1 MKSLKSICVAL
12 CAALVLAGCGMSK
25 TGQGALIGGGG
36 GAALGA
42 IIGALAGNAAIGTA
56 IGGAVGAGAGA
67 IIGKKMDKAK
77 KEAEAIQNAQ
87 VEEVKD
93 ANGLDAVKVTFD
105 SGILFSTGKS
115 TLTSSSK
122 TSLQELA
129 NVLKNNS
136 DCDVAIQGY
145 TDNQGWKNSTA
156 EQSAQKNQA
165 LSLDRAAA
173 VSAYLQSLSVPVAQI
188 KSVEGFGQSNPVAD
202 NSTKAGQ
209 AQNRRVE
216 VYMYASQKM
225 IQDAKAQAGN

>member
-1 MKSLKSICVAL
+1 
-12 CAALVLAGCGMSK
+12 MSK

-42 IIGALAGNAAIGTA
+42 IVGALAGNTAIGA
-56 IGGAVGAGAGA
+56 AVGGAVGAGAGA

-87 VEEVKD
+87 VEEVTD
-93 ANGLDAVKVTFD
+93 ANGLDAVKMTFD
-105 SGILFSTGKS
+105 SGILFATGKS
-115 TLTSSSK
+115 ELTAASK
-122 TSLQELA
+122 SSLQQLA
-129 NVLKNNS
+129 SVLKNNS
-136 DCDVAIQGY
+136 DCDVSIQGY

-165 LSLDRAAA
+165 LSLDRATS
-173 VSAYLQSLSVPVAQI
+173 VSAYLQALSVPASQI
-188 KSVEGFGQSNPVAD
+188 KSVQGFGEANPVAS
-202 NSTKAGQ
+202 NATKNGQ

-225 IQDAKAQAGN
+225 IQEANAQAGN